1 MNIYEEIKKV
11 NKNTQNKIALGLV
24 KTDGT
29 LLKYTYKEMFEKIEI
44 CSKNFIKLGIK
55 QGFRIGITAPS
66 SPEWVI
72 NYLAI
77 QKIKATA
84 VLIDSSL
91 EKEEIFKLVENSDL
105 RAVIFNNSIHNKIGI
120 IENMPNIKL
129 ESFGRLFADS
139 KTNKCRKTQIKEN
152 TNISTIIY
160 SSGTTKTA
168 SGIMHNSDSLI
179 NTTKMTIKTVGL
191 KRNSVFLGM
200 LPNSHIYGVI
210 TQILRT
216 SVFIIF
222 SI

>member
-1 MNIYEEIKKV
+1 MNIYEEIKEV
-11 NKNTQNKIALGLV
+11 NKNNQNKIALGLV
-24 KTDGT
+24 RTDGT

-44 CSKNFIKLGIK
+44 CSNNFIKLGIK
-55 QGFRIGITAPS
+55 QGFRIGIVAPS

-84 VLIDSSL
+84 VLIDASL
-91 EKEEIFKLVENSDL
+91 EKEEILKLIEKSDL
-105 RAVIFNNSIHNKIGI
+105 RAIIFNNDIRNKMGI
-120 IENMPNIKL
+120 MGNMPNIKL
-129 ESFGRLFADS
+129 ENFGRLFADS
-139 KTNKCRKTQIKEN
+139 KVNKCRKTKIEEK

-210 TQILRT
+210 LK
-216 SVFIIF
+216 
-222 SI
+222 